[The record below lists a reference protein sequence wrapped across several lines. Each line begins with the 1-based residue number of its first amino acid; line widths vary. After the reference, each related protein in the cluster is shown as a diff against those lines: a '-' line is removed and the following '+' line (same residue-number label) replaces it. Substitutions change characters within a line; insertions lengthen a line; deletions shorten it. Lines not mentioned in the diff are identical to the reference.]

1 MRKSLSLIV
10 VAAALMAL
18 GACSTT
24 TEQKAASGA
33 VAGAVI
39 AGPVGAAVGGAA
51 GAVAG
56 HVQTES
62 EKPHS

>member
-1 MRKSLSLIV
+1 MSKTLVILAASSALLS
-10 VAAALMAL
+10 L

-56 HVQTES
+56 HVQTEAA
-62 EKPHS
+62 KKH

>member
-1 MRKSLSLIV
+1 MRKTLSLFV
-10 VAAALMAL
+10 VGSALAALA
-18 GACSTT
+18 ACNTT

-33 VAGAVI
+33 VAGAVV

-56 HVQTES
+56 KVQDND
-62 EKPHS
+62 KPHS